1 MKKVLIL
8 LVFILS
14 FSLAETKKVLIIS
27 TPMAATPQASKMQF
41 VKNLSKE
48 YANLEIDYTF
58 SNSLM
63 WDDRNGSISFSSSK
77 DDDVDS
83 QIALLKKYEM
93 VLFDSVAGAMSLK
106 STLNSFSTAIEHVKE
121 SVIIV
126 PLPIEEETIYR
137 KNISIDEHKRLNAY
151 WSNGGEKNLRNM
163 VDFIDKKL
171 FKKSDEEIEPP
182 IVIPK
187 RGVYHP
193 DYPQMVFDST
203 QTYFEHFKI
212 KKDAQPIIALAF
224 HRGDLSSNSMNT
236 INYAIKKIE
245 ELGAVALPYFTKVA
259 GEDFVGLNY
268 LQENNQTIVDAVIN
282 FQIMF
287 VNHEALK
294 KDYAKLNRPIFH
306 ALKYRSGDSQEWL
319 NDKAGVNFSMIPMSY
334 IIPETM
340 GFTDSV
346 IVSAQDKVTKETK
359 VIPYQMDA
367 LVRKALYT
375 AKLGRMENIEK
386 KIAIMF
392 YNYPPGIN
400 NMGASFMNIPQSLEM
415 VFKEFKKEGY
425 TTEEKNSTWF
435 EKVATQTLK
444 AYYETGHEEQ
454 MIKDG
459 VATLYPLE
467 DYEKFFD
474 VLPQLVKDEM
484 ISKWGKPSTDAMVIE
499 KDGKQY
505 FLIPRV
511 KIGNIVVMPQPRRGA
526 KDSNDT
532 QANSDANLW
541 HSNSIAINHS
551 YLATYLYVRRQF
563 DADALIHFG
572 THGTQEWMPGKERG
586 LAITDSP
593 YLAVGNI
600 PIFYPYITNNV
611 AEAIQVKRRGR
622 GTLISHQT
630 PPFGLTGT
638 YNELGELMENI
649 TQYRRTDKG
658 MLKDNL
664 KKMISD
670 TAIKINAH
678 KDIEFTPTMIKEDF
692 EKFVTRLEDYIL
704 GTSATAQPLGM
715 HTYGT
720 YPKDEHLISTV
731 MQMIGKE
738 FMKKADGKEYANK
751 DYKEFNNSNAYKLLK
766 KYMIEGEDLATL
778 EPELKPYMEKAI
790 EYASSFKNQK
800 EIINL
805 FRAMDGEFIEGG
817 VGGDPIRNP
826 SCLPTGNNL
835 YGFDPSKV
843 PTPASYKTGKKMMED
858 FIANYYDEHGAYP
871 KKLTFNLWSLETM
884 RHYGV
889 LESQIFYAMGVK
901 PIWNENGLTDE
912 YIQSMAT
919 PMLKNYLYDWL
930 AEWVA
935 SLITLPRIEMVLGW
949 LPDDMMEKP
958 KKMIAHAK
966 AVNKG
971 DILDVEIIPYGE
983 LGRPRVDV
991 VISATGLYRDTFPQT
1006 MQLLAKAVEKV
1017 AKLKE
1022 EHNNLYIN
1030 SEKLKL
1036 KLLEQN
1042 LSVEDA
1048 IKLSTVRVFSNK
1060 TGTYGSGVGK
1070 LAQTDK
1076 FTVDA
1081 DDSIARDYL
1090 EERGYYFGADEEDWN
1105 KKLDGID
1112 LYAQNLSGTEG
1123 IIFSRTSNLYALLT
1137 SDDPYGYFGSIAM
1150 AIRNIDGKAPK
1161 SYIANLRDPNGAKM
1175 QTTAEFMSQEL
1186 RSRYFHP
1193 KWIAEMKAEGYSGTQ
1208 TVLDTVNNFWGW
1220 QVVDPDVVRDDQW
1233 QEFFEVYIED
1243 KHNLNIKE
1251 WFEKGNPDNL
1261 AQMIERMLEAVRLGY
1276 WQTDEETV
1284 KKLKEKYKELEK
1296 NFAVKSYNEKFKELL
1311 NSDKLSGFGLAKP
1324 IMAKI
1329 EAMKRPKS
1337 DEQMSDKKA
1346 DAKPMKKV
1354 KGQKLE
1360 EVQVTKDER
1369 DHDEWLFYLFLV
1381 LVIFGGMIH
1390 QLKPTYTKE

>member
-1 MKKVLIL
+1 MQKIL
-8 LVFILS
+8 LLLALLFS
-14 FSLAETKKVLIIS
+14 FALAESKKVLIIS
-27 TPMAATPQASKMQF
+27 TPMAVTPQASKMQF
-41 VKNLSKE
+41 VKNFAE
-48 YANLEIDYTF
+48 GYDDLEIDYTF

-63 WDDRNGSISFSSSK
+63 WDDRNGSITFSSSK
-77 DDDVDS
+77 NDDVAS
-83 QIALLKKYEM
+83 QIALLKKYDM

-106 STLNSFSTAIEHVKE
+106 STLNSFSIAIDKVEN
-121 SVIIV
+121 SVMVV
-126 PLPIEEETIYR
+126 PLPIEDESVYR
-137 KNISIDEHKRLNAY
+137 KNITLENHKRLNAY
-151 WSNGGEKNLRNM
+151 WSNGGEKNLENL
-163 VDFIDKKL
+163 VDFIDKKI
-171 FKKSDEEIEPP
+171 FKKSENTVAKAI
-182 IVIPK
+182 IIPE

-193 DYPQMVFDST
+193 DYPQMVFNST
-203 QTYFEHFKI
+203 QEYFDHFKI
-212 KKDAQPIIALAF
+212 DIGKKPIVALAF
-224 HRGDLSSNSMNT
+224 HRGDLSSNSLNT
-236 INYAIKKIE
+236 VNYSIRMLEKN
-245 ELGAVALPYFTKVA
+245 GAVALPFFTKVA
-259 GEDFVGLNY
+259 GDDFVGLKF
-268 LQENNQTIVDAVIN
+268 LQENNQTIADALIS

-287 VNHEALK
+287 VNHERLK
-294 KDYAKLNRPIFH
+294 EDYKKLNLPILH
-306 ALKYRSGDSQEWL
+306 ALKYRNGDNKEWMS
-319 NDKAGVNFSMIPMSY
+319 DKAGVHFSMIPMSY

-340 GFTDSV
+340 GFSDSM

-359 VIPYQMDA
+359 VIPYQMNA
-367 LVRKALYT
+367 LLRKSLFM
-375 AKLGRMENIEK
+375 AKLKRMENSEK

-400 NMGASFMNIPQSLEM
+400 NMGASFMNIPKSLEM
-415 VFKEFKKEGY
+415 VFQNFVKEGY

-435 EKVATQTLK
+435 EKVATKTLK

-454 MIKDG
+454 MLEDD
-459 VATLYPLE
+459 VATLYDFDE
-467 DYEKFFD
+467 YVKFFNL
-474 VLPQLVKDEM
+474 LPPTIKQEM
-484 ISKWGKPSTDAMVIE
+484 ISKWGEPCEDTMVVSKE
-499 KDGKQY
+499 GELY

-511 KIGNIVVMPQPRRGA
+511 KIGNVVVMPQPRRGA
-526 KDSNDT
+526 KDKNNT
-532 QANSDANLW
+532 QENSDANTW
-541 HSNSIAINHS
+541 HNSKLAINHS
-551 YLATYLYVRRQF
+551 YLATYLYVRQQL

-586 LAITDSP
+586 LSIVDSP

-630 PPFGLTGT
+630 PPFGISGT
-638 YNELGELMENI
+638 YNELGEIMENI
-649 TQYRRTDKG
+649 TQYKSVESG

-664 KKMISD
+664 KKSISN
-670 TAIKINAH
+670 TAMKINAH
-678 KDIEFTPTMIKEDF
+678 KDIEFTPKMIEDDF
-692 EKFVTRLEDYIL
+692 DKFLSRLEDYIL

-731 MQMIGKE
+731 MQMVGKE
-738 FMKKADGKEYANK
+738 FMKKVDGEGYANK
-751 DYKEFNNSNAYKLLK
+751 DYADFNNSKAYKLLK
-766 KYMIEGEDLATL
+766 KYMIDGEDLATV
-778 EPELKPYMEKAI
+778 EPELKPYIEKAI
-790 EYASSFKNQK
+790 EYANSFKNQK
-800 EIINL
+800 EITNL
-805 FRAMDGEFIEGG
+805 FRAMRGEYIESG

-826 SCLPTGNNL
+826 SSLPTGNNM

-843 PTPASYKTGKKMMED
+843 PTPNAYKTGSKLMED

-889 LESQIFYAMGVK
+889 LESQILYAMGVK

-919 PMLKNYLYDWL
+919 PMLKNYLFDWL
-930 AEWVA
+930 AEWVS
-935 SLITLPRIEMVLGW
+935 SLITLPRIEMVMGW
-949 LPDDMMEKP
+949 LPDDMVEKP

-971 DILDVEIIPYGE
+971 DIIDVEIIPYGE

-991 VISATGLYRDTFPQT
+991 VVSATGLYRDTFPQT
-1006 MQLLAKAVEKV
+1006 MQLIAKAVDKI
-1017 AKLKE
+1017 ATLKE

-1030 SEKLKL
+1030 SEKIKL

-1042 LSVEDA
+1042 LSAEDA

-1070 LAQTDK
+1070 LADTDK
-1076 FTVDA
+1076 FTVDGE
-1081 DDSIARDYL
+1081 DSIARDYL
-1090 EERGYYFGADEEDWN
+1090 EERGYYFGADEESWN
-1105 KKLDGID
+1105 KKLDGVD
-1112 LYAQNLSGTEG
+1112 LYDKNLSGTEG

-1137 SDDPYGYFGSIAM
+1137 SDDPYGYFGSIAL
-1150 AIRNIDGKAPK
+1150 AIRSIDGKAPK
-1161 SYIANLRDPNGAKM
+1161 SYISNLRDPDGAKM

-1193 KWIAEMKAEGYSGTQ
+1193 KWIEEMKAEGYSGTQ

-1243 KHNLNIKE
+1243 KHNLDVKE
-1251 WFEKGNPDNL
+1251 WFENGNPDNL

-1284 KKLKEKYKELEK
+1284 KKLKEEYKELEK
-1296 NFAVKSYNEKFKELL
+1296 NFNIRSYNEKFKELVD
-1311 NSDKLSGFGLAKP
+1311 SDQLSGFGLAKP
-1324 IMAKI
+1324 IMAKM
-1329 EAMKRPKS
+1329 EAM
-1337 DEQMSDKKA
+1337 QMPKA
-1346 DAKPMKKV
+1346 DEKPSEKAEAKPMQKV

-1360 EVQVTKDER
+1360 EVQVTKEER
-1369 DHDEWLFYLFLV
+1369 DHDAWFFYLFL
-1381 LVIFGGMIH
+1381 LFVILIGIIYQH
-1390 QLKPTYTKE
+1390 KRSSI